1 MRRRYG
7 ALFAVILAVA
17 VVVTRVRAPHVAP
30 RGPGAPAAA
39 PAETVALVVADGA
52 VTPAEASVPK
62 DSRVWLIVKNR
73 GAAPAQLAL
82 AGYEKR
88 LVVPRLSP
96 GVAWSGSFT
105 AELPGDDFAW
115 LVDGKP
121 AARFTVTGSHLVDGH
136 R

>member
-7 ALFAVILAVA
+7 VLFVVILAIAFVLA
-17 VVVTRVRAPHVAP
+17 RVRAPHVAP
-30 RGPGAPAAA
+30 RGGRAPGAV
-39 PAETVALVVADGA
+39 PAETVALVVAGGS
-52 VTPAEASVPK
+52 VTPASVSVPK
-62 DSRVWLIVKNR
+62 GSRVWLIVKNR

-82 AGYEKR
+82 AGYEER
-88 LVVPRLSP
+88 LVVPRLGP

-121 AARFTVTGSHLVDGH
+121 AARFQVTGSHLVEGH